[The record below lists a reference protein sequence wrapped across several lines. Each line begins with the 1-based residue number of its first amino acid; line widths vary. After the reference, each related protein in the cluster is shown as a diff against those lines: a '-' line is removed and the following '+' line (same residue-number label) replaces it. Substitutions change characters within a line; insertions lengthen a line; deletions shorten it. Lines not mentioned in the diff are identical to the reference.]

1 MEKLIS
7 NIINKPI
14 KLHYLNFFSPLLII
28 PYYCLK
34 DMWYLNQYTDY
45 VKVEAYNIENYDKI
59 ILK

>member
-28 PYYCLK
+28 PYYFLK

-45 VKVEAYNIENYDKI
+45 VKVGAYNIENYDKI